1 MAEGAI
7 VAEGTVHIVGAGLA
21 GLSTAVRLT
30 GCGQKVVLHEANRF
44 AGGRCRSFHD
54 PRLGREIDNGNHLIF
69 SGNRS
74 ALAYLAAIGA
84 GGRLVEQPARFAFVD
99 LAADPEND
107 RRWTVALNRGPVP
120 WWIAAPGR
128 RIPDTR
134 VADYLA
140 SVRLA
145 LAGPGKTVAQALPG
159 RGPLWTR
166 FWVPLTL
173 AAINTTPERASA
185 QLLWAVL
192 RETFARGERY
202 CRPLLAP
209 RGLGHALIEP
219 AVAWLEGRGAELRF
233 GRLLRTVERQAGRA
247 AILRFADGDEVLGA
261 DDRVVLALPPS
272 RLRPVLQQALPGVDP
287 PGDACTI
294 VNAFFRLAEPPPDG
308 LPPILGVL
316 SSTAHWIFRR
326 GDVVSVT
333 VSAADALGVD
343 TTAGENL
350 IAEIWQEVR
359 RALGLAAGTPYLS
372 ARINRE
378 RRATFD
384 QSPAGVA
391 KRLQPR
397 TMLTNLFLA
406 GDATDTGLP
415 ATIEGA
421 IRSGERAA
429 ELVAGRAGTGT
440 VRDTK
445 G

>member
-1 MAEGAI
+1 M
-7 VAEGTVHIVGAGLA
+7 AEGTVHIVGAGLA
-21 GLSTAVRLT
+21 GLSTAVRLVER
-30 GCGQKVVLHEANRF
+30 GRRVVLHEANRF
-44 AGGRCRSFHD
+44 AGGRCRTFHD
-54 PRLGREIDNGNHLIF
+54 PRLDREIDNGNHLIF

-74 ALAYLAAIGA
+74 ARAYLAATGA
-84 GGRLVEQPARFAFVD
+84 SDRLVEQPARFAFVD
-99 LAADPEND
+99 LANG
-107 RRWTVALNRGPVP
+107 RHWTVAMNRGPVP
-120 WWIAAPGR
+120 WWIAAPGW
-128 RIPDTR
+128 RIPDTG

-140 SVRLA
+140 GIRLA
-145 LAGPGKTVAQALPG
+145 LAGADKTVAQALPG

-202 CRPLLAP
+202 CRPMLAP

-219 AVAWLEGRGAELRF
+219 AVEWLTGRGAEVRF

-247 AILRFADGDEVLGA
+247 ATLRFADGDEALGP

-272 RLRPVLQQALPGVDP
+272 RLRAVLPGIDP
-287 PGDACTI
+287 PDDACTI
-294 VNAFFRLAEPPPDG
+294 VNAFFRLAEPPPESVA
-308 LPPILGVL
+308 PILGVL

-343 TTAGENL
+343 GRGSEKL
-350 IAEIWQEVR
+350 IAAIWEETR
-359 RALGLAAGTPYLS
+359 RALGLATGTSYLS
-372 ARINRE
+372 ARINKE

-397 TMLTNLFLA
+397 TALTNLFLA
-406 GDATDTGLP
+406 GDATDTRLP

-429 ELVAGRAGTGT
+429 ALVAGIGVGPEP
-440 VRDTK
+440 
-445 G
+445 GQ

>member
-1 MAEGAI
+1 MAEGM
-7 VAEGTVHIVGAGLA
+7 AEGTVHIVGAGLA
-21 GLSTAVRLT
+21 GLSTAVRLVER
-30 GCGQKVVLHEANRF
+30 GRRVVLHEANRF
-44 AGGRCRSFHD
+44 AGGRCRTFHD
-54 PRLGREIDNGNHLIF
+54 PRLEREIDNGNHLIL

-74 ALAYLAAIGA
+74 SRAYLAAIGA
-84 GGRLVEQPARFAFVD
+84 SGRMVEQPARFAFVD
-99 LAADPEND
+99 LGADPAND
-107 RRWTVALNRGPVP
+107 RRWTVAMNRGALP

-128 RIPDTR
+128 RIPDTGIT
-134 VADYLA
+134 DYLA
-140 SVRLA
+140 GVRLA
-145 LAGPGKTVAQALPG
+145 IAGPGKTVAEALPG

-209 RGLGHALIEP
+209 GGLGHALVEP
-219 AVAWLEGRGAELRF
+219 AVAWLGARGAELRL
-233 GRLLRTVERQAGRA
+233 GRVLRAVEGQGGHAVT
-247 AILRFADGDEVLGA
+247 LRFADGDEVLGP

-272 RLRPVLQQALPGVDP
+272 RLRAVLRQALPGIDP
-287 PGDACTI
+287 PDDACTI
-294 VNAFFRLAEPPPDG
+294 VNVFFRLAEPPPESVA
-308 LPPILGVL
+308 PILGVL

-343 TTAGENL
+343 GHTSEKL
-350 IAEIWQEVR
+350 IPAIWEETR
-359 RALGLAAGTPYLS
+359 RALGLAAGTSYLA
-372 ARINRE
+372 ARINKE

-397 TMLTNLFLA
+397 TALTNLFLA

-429 ELVAGRAGTGT
+429 ALVE
-440 VRDTK
+440 
-445 G
+445 